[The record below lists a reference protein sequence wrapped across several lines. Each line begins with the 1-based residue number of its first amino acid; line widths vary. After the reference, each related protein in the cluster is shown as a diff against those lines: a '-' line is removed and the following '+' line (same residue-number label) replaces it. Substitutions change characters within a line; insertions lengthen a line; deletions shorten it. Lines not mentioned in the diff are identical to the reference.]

1 MNWRIVLEDRIP
13 VIAGC
18 TAVGKTAAAFYIAER
33 RGNVEIISADSR
45 QLYRGMNI
53 GTAKPSTDEL
63 KRFPH
68 HMIDVAD
75 PDDLLSANW
84 FAEKAIEIIEDILKR
99 GSIPLV
105 VGGSGL
111 YVMSLAG
118 LLDSLPHR
126 NDSIRNSL
134 ISLEDTVPGSL
145 HRLLEGLDEKEAG
158 RTGISD
164 RVRLVRALEIAL
176 LSGNKPSVLKKG
188 GTPDKRFRFVF
199 IEKDNTVL
207 REGIKR
213 RTSAMLK
220 DGLLEEVKGLV
231 EKGFTRQPVLGAT
244 IGYSELLDHLEG
256 LCSLEDAQ
264 SAIETH
270 TWQYARKQR
279 NMFRRLPGVISVSS
293 DPIQVE
299 AALFGERRN
308 DGSR

>member
-1 MNWRIVLEDRIP
+1 MNWRVVLEDRIP

-18 TAVGKTAAAFYIAER
+18 TAVGKTAAAFYIAEHR
-33 RGNVEIISADSR
+33 ENVEIISADSR

-53 GTAKPSTDEL
+53 GTAKPSAAEL
-63 KRFPH
+63 NRFPH

-75 PDDLLSANW
+75 PDKLLSANW
-84 FAEKAIEIIEDILKR
+84 YADRAMEIIEDVLKR
-99 GSIPLV
+99 GSTPLV

-111 YVMSLAG
+111 YMMSLAG
-118 LLDSLPHR
+118 LLDSLPRR
-126 NDSIRNSL
+126 NDNIRNSL
-134 ISLEDTVPGSL
+134 ITLEDTVPGSL
-145 HRLLEGLDEKEAG
+145 HRILEGLDKKEAE
-158 RTGISD
+158 RTGNSD

-176 LSGNKPSVLKKG
+176 LSRTKPSLLKTG

-207 REGIKR
+207 REGIRR
-213 RTSAMLK
+213 RTSSMLK
-220 DGLLEEVKGLV
+220 EGLLEEVKGLIK
-231 EKGFTRQPVLGAT
+231 KGYTRNPVLGAT
-244 IGYSELLDHLEG
+244 IGYSELIDHLEG
-256 LCSLEDAQ
+256 FCSLEDAQ

-299 AALFGERRN
+299 AALFGEVGN
-308 DGSR
+308 DGTR